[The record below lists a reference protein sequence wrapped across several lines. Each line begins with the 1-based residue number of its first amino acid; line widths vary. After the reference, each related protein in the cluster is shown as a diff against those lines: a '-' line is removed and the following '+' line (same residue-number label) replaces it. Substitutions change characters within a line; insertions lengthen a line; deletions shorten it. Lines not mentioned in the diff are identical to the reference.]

1 LTRRLNLPILVIAVA
16 GLIGVLVFL
25 GRARAPREEQRIQSR
40 FNDLATDLS
49 VTGHETELVQAARA
63 SRLRR
68 YFIEEVQIDL
78 GEEDASID
86 GLSALIATAAK
97 FEIPSGGIQV
107 AFVDVRI
114 QIEKDRAHA
123 DLITTVRATRLN
135 PADGKREVD
144 AREMTFT
151 LERRSE
157 FWMIS
162 RVAPI
167 ETLERVGDSPSGGS

>member
-1 LTRRLNLPILVIAVA
+1 MKQRLSLPILVIALA
-16 GLIGVLVFL
+16 GLIGTLVVL
-25 GRARAPREEQRIQSR
+25 GRARSPREEQRIQSQ
-40 FNDLATDLS
+40 FDDLATDLS

-63 SRLRR
+63 SRLRH
-68 YFIEEVQIDL
+68 YFLEEVQIDL
-78 GEEDASID
+78 GEDEASID

-114 QIEKDRAHA
+114 QIEKDRVHA
-123 DLITTVRATRLN
+123 NAVTTVRATRFS

-151 LERRSE
+151 LERRHE

-167 ETLERVGDSPSGGS
+167 ETLERVGESASSGP

>member
-1 LTRRLNLPILVIAVA
+1 MLAIAAA
-16 GLIGVLVFL
+16 GLVGVLVFL
-25 GRARAPREEQRIQSR
+25 AGARSPRDEQRIQTQ
-40 FNDLATDLS
+40 FDDLATDLS
-49 VTGHETELVQAARA
+49 VTGHETDLVQAARA

-68 YFIEEVQIDL
+68 YFLEEVQIDL

-114 QIEKDRAHA
+114 KIEKDQAHA
-123 DLITTVRATRLN
+123 NAVTTVRATRVS

-144 AREMTFT
+144 AREMIFT

-162 RVAPI
+162 RVAPVD
-167 ETLERVGDSPSGGS
+167 TLERVGESASGGS